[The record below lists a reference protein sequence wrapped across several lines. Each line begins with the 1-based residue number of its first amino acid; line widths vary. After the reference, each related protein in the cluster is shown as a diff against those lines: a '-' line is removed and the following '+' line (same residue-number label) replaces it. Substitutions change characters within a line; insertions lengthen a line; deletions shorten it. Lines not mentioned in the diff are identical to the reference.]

1 MNEEKKTVTNLP
13 IFWLGLGIACV
24 ASITLLT
31 MIIKWSGA

>member
-1 MNEEKKTVTNLP
+1 MKKETVTNLP

-24 ASITLLT
+24 ASIALLT